1 MFVARKSVGEE
12 IRVSSISARGE
23 KGSRIAPNAQNF
35 DQQSTMS
42 THNAL
47 LVNDGGIHIK
57 TNRIRLGQHLHGIT
71 DVVPLKFHSLVLE
84 AVPSEPVILGGD
96 SDKDAVDVACGLRN
110 DDEGGTKQGDDDE
123 ENDAIGGRA
132 AAANVGRVR
141 RKEIWRRMRCE
152 GIIVGEGCFGY
163 VVVMTSGDSDLVS

>member
-1 MFVARKSVGEE
+1 ME
-12 IRVSSISARGE
+12 
-23 KGSRIAPNAQNF
+23 
-35 DQQSTMS
+35 T
-42 THNAL
+42 
-47 LVNDGGIHIK
+47 
-57 TNRIRLGQHLHGIT
+57 
-71 DVVPLKFHSLVLE
+71 LE